1 MDAGGPRRPSSVI
14 NNFCLGVF
22 SRNMRIGDL
31 GTLGVRP
38 FLSISGLPAILT
50 EWSALLP
57 LVSHL
62 ANYDDDYRI
71 IGKLALEGHLTVG
84 LFPKLGYLDGLRRL
98 LQYGPAFLD
107 RASANSATTY
117 KVWDVNWGSMFNRA
131 NGSALSLITKYAL
144 RKQPKAI
151 NMPEDVVT
159 PSGSPGIASPSA
171 TANTVNRAAQPQTG
185 LKTPFRRY
193 QELHIVR
200 MGRLKRKR
208 TMRGTIILILLSR
221 TGEVAYYF
229 ILIALILMLCLI
241 GAFGSAAILANGLIS
256 KSMCRILRVKRPS
269 GYLESN
275 ENHEACMLSAV
286 HENAQTWYLYIG
298 DRGVIDWMLNKT
310 MLVMPSANPLQT
322 YYFRLAHILQLL
334 AMTFVAAQK
343 GSDGISLII
352 LLTLNYAYHSLFNGH
367 RLARQW
373 LEAEE
378 VSVDVHT
385 FRFSGRT
392 PMLGVIHS
400 LSQARDATWMGA
412 FITPCPRTGVW
423 LEELKRPVNM
433 RGKLHLSQQGL
444 SPSDRSWVTLNT
456 QLTVQAEIVI
466 RKVLHQGNSIVG
478 QR

>member
-1 MDAGGPRRPSSVI
+1 ML
-14 NNFCLGVF
+14 F
-22 SRNMRIGDL
+22 GDL

-62 ANYDDDYRI
+62 ANYDDDHRI

-107 RASANSATTY
+107 RANANSASTY

-131 NGSALSLITKYAL
+131 NGSAISLITEYAL
-144 RKQPKAI
+144 RKQRKAI
-151 NMPEDVVT
+151 DMPEDVVT

-171 TANTVNRAAQPQTG
+171 TTTTANHAPHSQTG
-185 LKTPFRRY
+185 LKTPFRRH

-208 TMRGTIILILLSR
+208 TMRGTMILILISR
-221 TGEVAYYF
+221 TGEVAYHV
-229 ILIALILMLCLI
+229 ILVALIIMLCLI
-241 GAFGSAAILANGLIS
+241 GAFGSAAILVNGLIS
-256 KSMCRILRVKRPS
+256 KSMCRILRVKRPP

-310 MLVMPSANPLQT
+310 MLVMPAANPLQI
-322 YYFRLAHILQLL
+322 YYFRIAHILQLL

-352 LLTLNYAYHSLFNGH
+352 VLTLNYAYHSLFNGH

-392 PMLGVIHS
+392 PMLGVVHS

-412 FITPCPRTGVW
+412 FITPCPRIGVW
-423 LEELKRPVNM
+423 LEELKRPVDI
-433 RGKLHLSQQGL
+433 RGKLDLSQQRL
-444 SPSDRSWVTLNT
+444 SPLDRSWVTLNT

-466 RKVLHQGNSIVG
+466 RKVLHRGNSIVD

>member
-1 MDAGGPRRPSSVI
+1 
-14 NNFCLGVF
+14 
-22 SRNMRIGDL
+22 
-31 GTLGVRP
+31 
-38 FLSISGLPAILT
+38 
-50 EWSALLP
+50 
-57 LVSHL
+57 
-62 ANYDDDYRI
+62 
-71 IGKLALEGHLTVG
+71 
-84 LFPKLGYLDGLRRL
+84 
-98 LQYGPAFLD
+98 
-107 RASANSATTY
+107 
-117 KVWDVNWGSMFNRA
+117 
-131 NGSALSLITKYAL
+131 
-144 RKQPKAI
+144 
-151 NMPEDVVT
+151 
-159 PSGSPGIASPSA
+159 
-171 TANTVNRAAQPQTG
+171 
-185 LKTPFRRY
+185 
-193 QELHIVR
+193 
-200 MGRLKRKR
+200 
-208 TMRGTIILILLSR
+208 
-221 TGEVAYYF
+221 
-229 ILIALILMLCLI
+229 
-241 GAFGSAAILANGLIS
+241 
-256 KSMCRILRVKRPS
+256 MCRILRVKRPS